1 LIQVNFKNEDSP
13 IGMAFFAEPRSMAA
27 LSVPGVLLGPA
38 NWFSRRWIGL
48 TSFALLVLLCWLL
61 ANWTWIFLPRP
72 ANGAVKLTDLGSQSM
87 LPPSAGEVIA
97 RHLFGEPNAEVA
109 AAVPVVVASP
119 LNAKLKGVF
128 AGLPPFPAFAILNF
142 DGKDQPV
149 KVGTDIIPGAM
160 LESVFPRHVL
170 VRRNGASEKIEFEN
184 DVKAAS
190 PGIALSAPQMA
201 QRLPP
206 PPSQFRLNVQ
216 SVNQNTS
223 AVSRG
228 ELQSALQD
236 PRQLTNI
243 GQVQDNPGG
252 GVSVQGAPQGS
263 LLQKLGLLDGDVIRS
278 LNGVPVNSQADLMRL
293 YQHFGQ
299 VGQVKVEGLRAGTP
313 LQLNYNIRQ

>member
-1 LIQVNFKNEDSP
+1 
-13 IGMAFFAEPRSMAA
+13 MAELKLPS
-27 LSVPGVLLGPA
+27 LLAWPA
-38 NWFSRRWIGL
+38 NWLSRRWIGL
-48 TSFALLVLLCWLL
+48 TSFMLLVLLCWLL
-61 ANWTWIFLPRP
+61 ANWTWIFWPRP
-72 ANGAVKLTDLGSQSM
+72 KHSPTDTAQQLMPVAPLAV
-87 LPPSAGEVIA
+87 AEIIA
-97 RHLFGEPNAEVA
+97 HHLFGESKTESA
-109 AAVPVVVASP
+109 ASAAPVIVASP

-128 AGLPPFPAFAILNF
+128 AGLSPFPAFAILNF

-149 KVGTDIIPGAM
+149 RVGTEIVPGAV
-160 LESVFPRHVL
+160 LDGVFARHVL
-170 VRRNGASEKIEFEN
+170 VRRNGAIEKLEFEN
-184 DVKAAS
+184 SGTAAS
-190 PGIALSAPQMA
+190 APMGQNNLQMA
-201 QRLPP
+201 ARLPA

-223 AVSRG
+223 ALSRG

-236 PRQLTNI
+236 PRQLTNV
-243 GQVQDNPGG
+243 GRVQDNPGG
-252 GVSVQGAPQGS
+252 GVSVQEAAPGS

>member
-1 LIQVNFKNEDSP
+1 MGA
-13 IGMAFFAEPRSMAA
+13 IGVAELKLPRM
-27 LSVPGVLLGPA
+27 VLAPL

-48 TSFALLVLLCWLL
+48 TCFALLVLLCWLL
-61 ANWTWIFLPRP
+61 ANWTWVFWPRP
-72 ANGAVKLTDLGSQSM
+72 KNPSALVGDSSALVA
-87 LPPSAGEVIA
+87 PPASAGEIIA

-109 AAVPVVVASP
+109 APAPVVVASP

-149 KVGTDIIPGAM
+149 KIGADIVPGAK

-170 VRRNGASEKIEFEN
+170 IRRNGAVEKLEFEN
-184 DVKAAS
+184 DARAGAPGMAMAA
-190 PGIALSAPQMA
+190 PVTVP
-201 QRLPP
+201 RLPA
-206 PPSQFRLNVQ
+206 PPSQFKLNVQ
-216 SVNQNTS
+216 SVNQNTT
-223 AVSRG
+223 ALSRG

-243 GQVQDNPGG
+243 GRVQDNPGG
-252 GVSVQGAPQGS
+252 GVSVQEAPPGS
-263 LLQKLGLLDGDVIRS
+263 LLQKLGMLDGDVIRS

-299 VGQVKVEGLRAGTP
+299 VGQVKVDGLRAGTP

>member
-1 LIQVNFKNEDSP
+1 MSP
-13 IGMAFFAEPRSMAA
+13 THW
-27 LSVPGVLLGPA
+27 L
-38 NWFSRRWIGL
+38 SRRWAGL

-61 ANWTWIFLPRP
+61 ANWTWIFWPRP
-72 ANGAVKLTDLGSQSM
+72 KISPLDATQQSSNAT
-87 LPPSAGEVIA
+87 PVSVGEIAA
-97 RHLFGEPNAEVA
+97 RHLFGEASTEAAVA
-109 AAVPVVVASP
+109 APVVVASP

-149 KVGTDIIPGAM
+149 RVGAEIVPGAV
-160 LESVFPRHVL
+160 LDSVHPRHVL
-170 VRRNGASEKIEFEN
+170 VRRNGAIEKLEFEN
-184 DVKAAS
+184 ATTAGTPGAPVAQLSSQLAARPAS
-190 PGIALSAPQMA
+190 
-201 QRLPP
+201 
-206 PPSQFRLNVQ
+206 PSQFRLNVQ
-216 SVNQNTS
+216 SLNQNTS
-223 AVSRG
+223 ALSRA

-243 GQVQDNPGG
+243 GRVQDNPGG
-252 GVSVQGAPQGS
+252 GVSVQEAAQGS

-299 VGQVKVEGLRAGTP
+299 AGQVKVEGLRAGTP

>member
-1 LIQVNFKNEDSP
+1 
-13 IGMAFFAEPRSMAA
+13 MAELKLPS
-27 LSVPGVLLGPA
+27 LLAWPA
-38 NWFSRRWIGL
+38 NWLSRRWINL
-48 TSFALLVLLCWLL
+48 TSFTLLVLLCWLL
-61 ANWTWIFLPRP
+61 ANWTWIFWPRP
-72 ANGAVKLTDLGSQSM
+72 MHSGTGAAPQLMTTAPLAV
-87 LPPSAGEVIA
+87 GEIVA
-97 RHLFGEPNAEVA
+97 RHLFGEPTTEA
-109 AAVPVVVASP
+109 AAAAPVVVASP

-149 KVGTDIIPGAM
+149 RVGTEILPGAV
-160 LESVFPRHVL
+160 LDSVFAHHVL
-170 VRRNGASEKIEFEN
+170 VRRNGAIEKLEFEN
-184 DVKAAS
+184 SGAAS
-190 PGIALSAPQMA
+190 GVTMGQINQQMA
-201 QRLPP
+201 AQRPAP
-206 PPSQFRLNVQ
+206 ASQFRLNVQ
-216 SVNQNTS
+216 SVNRNTT
-223 AVSRG
+223 ALSRG

-236 PRQLTNI
+236 PRQLTNV

-252 GVSVQGAPQGS
+252 GVAVQAAAPGS

>member
-1 LIQVNFKNEDSP
+1 
-13 IGMAFFAEPRSMAA
+13 MTAA
-27 LSVPGVLLGPA
+27 P
-38 NWFSRRWIGL
+38 
-48 TSFALLVLLCWLL
+48 L
-61 ANWTWIFLPRP
+61 A
-72 ANGAVKLTDLGSQSM
+72 V
-87 LPPSAGEVIA
+87 GEIVA
-97 RHLFGEPNAEVA
+97 RHLFGEPTTEA
-109 AAVPVVVASP
+109 AAAAPVVVASP

-149 KVGTDIIPGAM
+149 RVGTEILPGAV
-160 LESVFPRHVL
+160 LDSVFARHVL
-170 VRRNGASEKIEFEN
+170 VRRNGAIEKLEFEN
-184 DVKAAS
+184 SGAAS
-190 PGIALSAPQMA
+190 GATMGQINQQMA
-201 QRLPP
+201 AQRPAP
-206 PPSQFRLNVQ
+206 ASQFRLNVQ
-216 SVNQNTS
+216 SVNQNTT
-223 AVSRG
+223 ALSRG

-236 PRQLTNI
+236 PRQLTNV

-252 GVSVQGAPQGS
+252 GVAVQAAAPGS

>member
-1 LIQVNFKNEDSP
+1 
-13 IGMAFFAEPRSMAA
+13 MAELKLPS
-27 LSVPGVLLGPA
+27 LLAWPA
-38 NWFSRRWIGL
+38 NWLSRRWINL
-48 TSFALLVLLCWLL
+48 TSFTLLVLLCWLL
-61 ANWTWIFLPRP
+61 ANWTWIFWPRP
-72 ANGAVKLTDLGSQSM
+72 THSGTDATQQLMTAAPLAV
-87 LPPSAGEVIA
+87 GEIVA
-97 RHLFGEPNAEVA
+97 RHLFGEPTTEA
-109 AAVPVVVASP
+109 AAAAPVVVASP

-149 KVGTDIIPGAM
+149 RVGTEILPGAV
-160 LESVFPRHVL
+160 LDSVFARHVL
-170 VRRNGASEKIEFEN
+170 VRRNGAIEKLEFEN
-184 DVKAAS
+184 SGAAS
-190 PGIALSAPQMA
+190 GATMGQINQQMA
-201 QRLPP
+201 AQRPAP
-206 PPSQFRLNVQ
+206 ASQFRLNVQ
-216 SVNQNTS
+216 SVNQNTT
-223 AVSRG
+223 ALSRG

-236 PRQLTNI
+236 PRQLTNV

-252 GVSVQGAPQGS
+252 GVAVQAAAPGS

>member
-1 LIQVNFKNEDSP
+1 
-13 IGMAFFAEPRSMAA
+13 MAA
-27 LSVPGVLLGPA
+27 LKLPRIVLAPA

-48 TSFALLVLLCWLL
+48 TCFALLVLLCWLL
-61 ANWTWIFLPRP
+61 ANWTWIFWPRP
-72 ANGAVKLTDLGSQSM
+72 ANASSSSLNSAAQMS
-87 LPPSAGEVIA
+87 PPASAGEIVV

-109 AAVPVVVASP
+109 AAAPVVVASP

-149 KVGTDIIPGAM
+149 KVGTEILPGAK

-170 VRRNGASEKIEFEN
+170 VIRNGAVEKIEFES
-184 DVKAAS
+184 DARAAT
-190 PGIALSAPQMA
+190 PGMAMAVPQLAP
-201 QRLPP
+201 RLPALA
-206 PPSQFRLNVQ
+206 SQFRLNVQ
-216 SVNQNTS
+216 SVNQNTT
-223 AVSRG
+223 ALSRG

-236 PRQLTNI
+236 PRQLTNV
-243 GQVQDNPGG
+243 GRVQDNPGG
-252 GVSVQGAPQGS
+252 GVSVQEAPPGS
-263 LLQKLGLLDGDVIRS
+263 LLQKLGMLDGDVIRS

-299 VGQVKVEGLRAGTP
+299 VGQVKVDGLRAGTP

>member
-1 LIQVNFKNEDSP
+1 
-13 IGMAFFAEPRSMAA
+13 MAELKLPA
-27 LSVPGVLLGPA
+27 LLALPV
-38 NWFSRRWIGL
+38 NWFNRRWTRL
-48 TSFALLVLLCWLL
+48 TSLALLVLLSWLL
-61 ANWTWIFLPRP
+61 ANWTWVFWPRP
-72 ANGAVKLTDLGSQSM
+72 KDAQIELSQHSANVTPVAV
-87 LPPSAGEVIA
+87 GEIVA
-97 RHLFGEPNAEVA
+97 RRLFGEPTTDAVA
-109 AAVPVVVASP
+109 VEPVVVASP

-149 KVGTDIIPGAM
+149 RVGTEIVPGA
-160 LESVFPRHVL
+160 LLDSVHPRHIL
-170 VRRNGASEKIEFEN
+170 VRRNGAIEKLEF
-184 DVKAAS
+184 DDATASAAPMAQIS
-190 PGIALSAPQMA
+190 PQMGA
-201 QRLPP
+201 RPLPA

-223 AVSRG
+223 ALSRA

-236 PRQLTNI
+236 PRQLTNV
-243 GQVQDNPGG
+243 GRVQDNPGG
-252 GVSVQGAPQGS
+252 GVAVQEAGQGS

>member
-1 LIQVNFKNEDSP
+1 
-13 IGMAFFAEPRSMAA
+13 MAELRLPQA
-27 LSVPGVLLGPA
+27 LVWPA
-38 NWFSRRWIGL
+38 NWLSRKWIGL
-48 TSFALLVLLCWLL
+48 TSFALLLLLCWLL
-61 ANWTWIFLPRP
+61 ANWTWIFWPRP
-72 ANGAVKLTDLGSQSM
+72 KPSQIDGAEQFLIAP
-87 LPPSAGEVIA
+87 PPSVGEIVA
-97 RHLFGEPNAEVA
+97 RHLFGEPQTEAPA
-109 AAVPVVVASP
+109 AAPVIVASP

-149 KVGTDIIPGAM
+149 RVGTEIVPGVI
-160 LESVFPRHVL
+160 LDGVFARHVL
-170 VRRNGASEKIEFEN
+170 VRRNGAIEKLEFEN
-184 DVKAAS
+184 SGA
-190 PGIALSAPQMA
+190 PGMTVAQSNPQIA
-201 QRLPP
+201 QRMPA

-223 AVSRG
+223 ALSRG

-236 PRQLTNI
+236 PRQLTNV
-243 GQVQDNPGG
+243 GRVQDNPGG
-252 GVSVQGAPQGS
+252 GVAVQEAAPGS

-313 LQLNYNIRQ
+313 LQLHYNIRQ

>member
-1 LIQVNFKNEDSP
+1 
-13 IGMAFFAEPRSMAA
+13 MAELKLPA
-27 LSVPGVLLGPA
+27 VLMLPA

-61 ANWTWIFLPRP
+61 ANWTWIFWPRP
-72 ANGAVKLTDLGSQSM
+72 KRAHSDLAQQAAIVAPVGI
-87 LPPSAGEVIA
+87 GEIVA
-97 RHLFGEPNAEVA
+97 RHLFGEPKNDAVAEA
-109 AAVPVVVASP
+109 APVVVASP

-149 KVGTDIIPGAM
+149 RVGTEIVPGAV
-160 LESVFPRHVL
+160 LDSVHPHHVL
-170 VRRNGASEKIEFEN
+170 VRRNGAIEKLEFEN
-184 DVKAAS
+184 AAVAGAPNAPGPQLARLS
-190 PGIALSAPQMA
+190 PELAGRVTALPQ
-201 QRLPP
+201 
-206 PPSQFRLNVQ
+206 QFRLNVQ
-216 SVNQNTS
+216 SLNQNTS
-223 AVSRG
+223 ALSRA

-236 PRQLTNI
+236 PRQLSNL
-243 GQVQDNPGG
+243 GHVQDNPGG
-252 GVSVQGAPQGS
+252 GVAVQNAASGS

-293 YQHFGQ
+293 YQQFGQ

>member
-1 LIQVNFKNEDSP
+1 MGADGL
-13 IGMAFFAEPRSMAA
+13 AA
-27 LSVPGVLLGPA
+27 LKLPGMLFAPS
-38 NWFSRRWIGL
+38 NWISRRWIGL

-61 ANWTWIFLPRP
+61 ANWTWIFFPRP
-72 ANGAVKLTDLGSQSM
+72 AGRSSSAQNQTAPM
-87 LPPSAGEVIA
+87 LPPAGAGEIMA
-97 RHLFGEPNAEVA
+97 RHLFGEPNADVA
-109 AAVPVVVASP
+109 AAAPVIVASP

-149 KVGTDIIPGAM
+149 RIGTDILPGAK

-170 VRRNGASEKIEFEN
+170 IRRNGAIEELRF
-184 DVKAAS
+184 DADAQTGS
-190 PGIALSAPQMA
+190 PGMAMAAAPPMA

-216 SVNQNTS
+216 SVNQNT
-223 AVSRG
+223 AALSRG

-243 GQVQDNPGG
+243 GRVQDNPGG
-252 GVSVQGAPQGS
+252 GVSVQEAPAGS

-299 VGQVKVEGLRAGTP
+299 VGQVKVDGLRAGTP

>member
-1 LIQVNFKNEDSP
+1 
-13 IGMAFFAEPRSMAA
+13 MALFTGARGVAA
-27 LSVPGVLLGPA
+27 LKAPGLLLVPV
-38 NWFSRRWIGL
+38 NWFSRRWISL

-61 ANWTWIFLPRP
+61 ANWTWIFWPRP
-72 ANGAVKLTDLGSQSM
+72 QNAPAASVNQGMSVSTPA
-87 LPPSAGEVIA
+87 SAAEIIA
-97 RHLFGEPNAEVA
+97 RHLFGEPNADVAVA
-109 AAVPVVVASP
+109 APVVVASP

-149 KVGTDIIPGAM
+149 KVGTEIVPGAT
-160 LESVFPRHVL
+160 LETVFPRHIFL
-170 VRRNGASEKIEFEN
+170 RRNGVIEKLEFEG
-184 DVKAAS
+184 DAQTGS
-190 PGIALSAPQMA
+190 PGMAMAAPRMA
-201 QRLPP
+201 SRLPA

-216 SVNQNTS
+216 SVNQNTT
-223 AVSRG
+223 ALSRG

-243 GQVQDNPGG
+243 GRVQDNPGG
-252 GVSVQGAPQGS
+252 GVSVQEAPPGS
-263 LLQKLGLLDGDVIRS
+263 LLQKLGMLDGDVIRS

-299 VGQVKVEGLRAGTP
+299 VGQVKVDGLRAGTP

>member
-1 LIQVNFKNEDSP
+1 
-13 IGMAFFAEPRSMAA
+13 MAELKLPAA
-27 LSVPGVLLGPA
+27 LALPA
-38 NWFSRRWIGL
+38 NWFSRRWTRL
-48 TSFALLVLLCWLL
+48 TSFALLVLLSWLL
-61 ANWTWIFLPRP
+61 ANWTWVFWPRP
-72 ANGAVKLTDLGSQSM
+72 KPAQMDATQQAAS
-87 LPPSAGEVIA
+87 SAPVSVGEIVA
-97 RHLFGEPNAEVA
+97 RHLFGEPSTEA
-109 AAVPVVVASP
+109 AAAAPVIVASP

-149 KVGTDIIPGAM
+149 RVGTEIVPGAI
-160 LESVFPRHVL
+160 LDSVQPRHVL
-170 VRRNGASEKIEFEN
+170 VRRNGAIEKLEFDN
-184 DVKAAS
+184 ATAS
-190 PGIALSAPQMA
+190 GTPMA
-201 QRLPP
+201 QPNMQMGARPMAA

-223 AVSRG
+223 ALSRA

-236 PRQLTNI
+236 PRQLTNV
-243 GQVQDNPGG
+243 GRVQDNPGG
-252 GVSVQGAPQGS
+252 GVAVQEAAQGS